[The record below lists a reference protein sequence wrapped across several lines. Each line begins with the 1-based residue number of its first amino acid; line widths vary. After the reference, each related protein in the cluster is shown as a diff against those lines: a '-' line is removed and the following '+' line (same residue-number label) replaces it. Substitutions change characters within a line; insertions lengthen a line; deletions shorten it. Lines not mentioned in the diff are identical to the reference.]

1 MSLVL
6 LLGNRSANE
15 SLRRQLTSPRS
26 TPLFGLPL
34 NSSHLEDSIHMFY
47 MCTYTSTLIPT

>member
-15 SLRRQLTSPRS
+15 SLRRQLASPRS
-26 TPLFGLPL
+26 TPLFGLTAL
-34 NSSHLEDSIHMFY
+34 SFERFDLT
-47 MCTYTSTLIPT
+47 CVPTPQL